1 MGYAVQRSDEPLW
14 ISKVEDINSNEDS
27 VQLSNPIN
35 DSMSRQSYL
44 RSTTAATRRPIRS
57 INLSE
62 LTRES
67 AAFVTFSQSSVRQ
80 STTYTATLSGVDETL
95 FAAD

>member
-1 MGYAVQRSDEPLW
+1 MW
-14 ISKVEDINSNEDS
+14 ISKVEDMNSNEDS
-27 VQLSNPIN
+27 VQVNSPLNTAAGKQN
-35 DSMSRQSYL
+35 LL
-44 RSTTAATRRPIRS
+44 RSTMSAARRPIRTV
-57 INLSE
+57 NLSE

-80 STTYTATLSGVDETL
+80 STTYAATLSGVDETL